1 MSQLF
6 LYFVLLRCCIY
17 CIYLFIM
24 ERNGV
29 RSSKT
34 CDNKLIIIQTQME
47 YEFSPTQDVCRVKY
61 FNECRNK

>member
-1 MSQLF
+1 
-6 LYFVLLRCCIY
+6 
-17 CIYLFIM
+17 M

-34 CDNKLIIIQTQME
+34 CDNKLIIIETQME